1 MNDNA
6 FVCPWFLQKHMQGKC
21 RVAPVLITQH
31 SGSIYRFVGPATKVR
46 VHCPIPPRVEVRTEG
61 EAVSELGQRLAN
73 LVLTQQQLLLMS
85 KKHPRVCITG
95 PPGTGKTICL
105 ALMGLRWLTDRND
118 VHVICTRTRTLA
130 ISHLIKY
137 QLEASLRADPTASTA
152 QGSVIFHIYDIY
164 FNDNEVEVNRA
175 IGELVAAS
183 RGQALHV
190 LMDEVNFS
198 DK

>member
-1 MNDNA
+1 
-6 FVCPWFLQKHMQGKC
+6 MQGKC
-21 RVAPVLITQH
+21 RVAPVLITQY

-46 VHCPIPPRVEVRTEG
+46 VHCPISPRVKVPRVEVRTEG
-61 EAVSELGQRLAN
+61 EAVSELGQRLAY
-73 LVLTQQQLLLMS
+73 LVLTQQQLHLMS
-85 KKHPRVCITG
+85 GKKPRVCITG

-105 ALMGLRWLTDRND
+105 VLMGLRWLTDRND

-190 LMDEVNFS
+190 LMDELNFS

>member
-1 MNDNA
+1 MHLSVV
-6 FVCPWFLQKHMQGKC
+6 FVKHMQGKC
-21 RVAPVLITQH
+21 RVAPVLITQYT
-31 SGSIYRFVGPATKVR
+31 GSIYRFVGPATKVR

-61 EAVSELGQRLAN
+61 EAVSELGHRLAY
-73 LVLTQQQLLLMS
+73 LVLTQQQLDLMS
-85 KKHPRVCITG
+85 CEKKRVCITG

-105 ALMGLRWLTDRND
+105 VLMGLRWLTDGND

-152 QGSVIFHIYDIY
+152 QGRVIFHSYDIY
-164 FNDNEVEVNRA
+164 FNNNEAEVNRA
-175 IGELVAAS
+175 IGELVAAC

-190 LMDEVNFS
+190 LMDELNFS
-198 DK
+198 DR